1 MQNRS
6 QQTHQKILDAALV
19 VFARDGYA
27 ASSVNEVCAEA
38 GVSKGAF
45 FHHFPTKQALFLEL
59 LETWLAT
66 LDLQMETIRQEYQAV
81 PQALIHM
88 AELMGNVYQVAG
100 GYLPVFLEFWT
111 QASRDPAVWQVV
123 IAPYHRYQ
131 EYFTS
136 LIQQGIREGTLKPVD
151 PALVAGALLAQA
163 IGLLLQGV
171 LDPEGADWANQTR
184 QSIELFVSGIQQ
196 EAV

>member
-6 QQTHQKILDAALV
+6 QQTHLRILNAALV
-19 VFARDGYA
+19 VFSRDGYA
-27 ASSVNEVCAEA
+27 ASSVNEICAEA

-66 LDLQMETIRQEYQAV
+66 LDTQLEAIRLEHKAV

-88 AELMGNVYQVAG
+88 AGLMGNVYQEAG

-111 QASRDPAVWQVV
+111 QASHDPAVWQTL

-131 EYFTS
+131 DYFTS
-136 LIQQGIREGTLKPVD
+136 LVQQGIQEGTLKPVD
-151 PALVAGALLAQA
+151 PALVARTLVAQA

-171 LDPEGADWANQTR
+171 LDPQGADWASQTR
-184 QSIELFVSGIQQ
+184 QSIELLVESIQQ
-196 EAV
+196 EVK

>member
-1 MQNRS
+1 
-6 QQTHQKILDAALV
+6 LDAALV

-27 ASSVNEVCAEA
+27 ASSVNEICAEA

-59 LETWLAT
+59 LETWLTA
-66 LDLQMETIRQEYQAV
+66 LDFQMEAIRQEYKSV

-88 AELMGNVYQVAG
+88 AELMGNVYQAAG

-111 QASRDPAVWQVV
+111 QASHDPVVWQTV

-131 EYFTS
+131 GYFTS
-136 LIQQGIREGTLKPVD
+136 LLQQGIQEGTLRQIDPV
-151 PALVAGALLAQA
+151 LVARTLLAQA

-171 LDPEGADWANQTR
+171 LDPKGADWANQTR
-184 QSIELFVSGIQQ
+184 QSIELLVSSIQR
-196 EAV
+196 EAI

>member
-27 ASSVNEVCAEA
+27 ASSVNDICAEA

-45 FHHFPTKQALFLEL
+45 FHHYPTKQALFLEL

-66 LDLQMETIRQEYQAV
+66 LDLQMEAIRQEYQAV

-88 AELMGNVYQVAG
+88 AELMGHVYQAAG
-100 GYLPVFLEFWT
+100 GYLPVFLFWIPGKVS
-111 QASRDPAVWQVV
+111 AAGSPHSGCNR
-123 IAPYHRYQ
+123 R
-131 EYFTS
+131 
-136 LIQQGIREGTLKPVD
+136 TLTRSD
-151 PALVAGALLAQA
+151 NAG
-163 IGLLLQGV
+163 
-171 LDPEGADWANQTR
+171 PEVTKT
-184 QSIELFVSGIQQ
+184 E
-196 EAV
+196 

>member
-1 MQNRS
+1 MQTRS
-6 QQTHQKILDAALV
+6 QQTRQRILDAALL

-27 ASSVNEVCAEA
+27 ASSVNEICTTA

-59 LETWLAT
+59 LEIWLTA
-66 LDLQMETIRQEYQAV
+66 LDFQMEAIRQEYKSV

-88 AELMGNVYQVAG
+88 AELMGNVYQAAG

-111 QASRDPAVWQVV
+111 QASHDPVVWQTV

-131 EYFTS
+131 GYFTS
-136 LIQQGIREGTLKPVD
+136 LIQQGIQEGTLRQIDPV
-151 PALVAGALLAQA
+151 LVARTLLAQA

-171 LDPEGADWANQTR
+171 LDPKGADWANQTR
-184 QSIELFVSGIQQ
+184 QSIELLVSSIQR
-196 EAV
+196 EAI